1 MAPTSATSPRS
12 THTDDQS
19 LASPGKAIVVEKR
32 RHFTPHV
39 SFFGGSDD
47 WLGIS
52 MFWTDK
58 FIATI
63 LYLQRYAII
72 LMWNVSWPQ
81 LYSRYST
88 FYYGFL
94 LDFTAHPTGR
104 DPLGQGTVLEGCET
118 GCKVLWPMVCIPIL
132 FAWAAVSAFSGS
144 PLYYTRNIERILW
157 SAVRLMLLPFCS
169 MLIRY
174 YILNLSGDLGN
185 VTATWNTPLSELG
198 VVFLTCTVSLFVY
211 LGIKRSH
218 HQILFHSSVRHESYL
233 KTRELEYRLRLS
245 ATYRNDRIWMIS
257 SYVYEAWF
265 WSVARGIV
273 DVFMLLIVNF
283 VPPKTGVVI
292 GDLVLFAYFAY
303 GFFFD
308 IYRCPSTNH
317 MEHVYN
323 CTLFVYSVLAT
334 IQAYKITSTWLVDTD
349 LDYFLLAVGAFTM
362 LVTLVMA
369 LWYFIDSHRFVGL
382 TVAERRANEKWR
394 RLYGDSGGDKYVQL
408 EEVELRTMKEDELSS
423 AGFSVSSSFSPNRA
437 GGAAGSDRLS
447 NTAHSMSE
455 ASFHRGGRR
464 NKENLLMLDD
474 VEETTSMKYH
484 PSDAGSTFRQRK
496 TKKEVT
502 VAVRKSN
509 EGNDSFYLPR
519 SGGFLSIDSC
529 SKHLWPVH
537 DGYINELLRL
547 NQENHLVDML
557 RAGRTMLDR
566 ISALHNTAILIPLDE
581 LKTHIFRLQ
590 QCVDYCR
597 KYRIVHH
604 CNLIHPLQAVFEEL
618 IEQFTYELRIFSGVS
633 ITVGHNAKKMIKVSR
648 ELHVKQVQRDM
659 ALALVSPLMRRILVK
674 LLALRL
680 FIQLLE
686 KGERRMLL
694 GLGDH
699 DSDEGDGF
707 GPRNQRHLP
716 GEEDGDSSSSDD
728 EREAGRRLI
737 EESLKAQRQA
747 QKTAVFHTP
756 LDDPFADAEE
766 LDPFGDPDEEANA
779 DRLAAQAAGGTD
791 VNLYDDLPGVDEE
804 DQMHESEMAAMLAAE
819 ARKLIKKQSTV

>member
-1 MAPTSATSPRS
+1 MAPAASSPRS
-12 THTDDQS
+12 QHS
-19 LASPGKAIVVEKR
+19 EEFNLASPGKAIVVEKK

-39 SFFGGSDD
+39 SFFGGVDD

-52 MFWTDK
+52 MFWSDK
-58 FIATI
+58 FIAML

-72 LMWNVSWPQ
+72 LMWNVKWPQ
-81 LYSRYST
+81 LYLRYST

-94 LDFTAHPTGR
+94 LDFTAFPTGR
-104 DPLGQGTVLEGCET
+104 DPLGKGTVLEGCAT
-118 GCKVLWPMVCIPIL
+118 GCRVLWPMVCIPIL
-132 FAWAAVSAFSGS
+132 FTWAAVSVFNGS
-144 PLYYTRNIERILW
+144 PLYYTRNVERILW
-157 SAVRLMLLPFCS
+157 SVVRIGLLPFCS

-174 YILNLSGDLGN
+174 YILDLSGDLGN
-185 VTATWNTPLSELG
+185 VDSQWTTPTSELG
-198 VVFLTCTVSLFVY
+198 VVFLACTISLFVY
-211 LGIKRSH
+211 LGIQRSR
-218 HQILFHSSVRHESYL
+218 HQLLFHSTVRHESYL

-265 WSVARGIV
+265 WSIARGVV
-273 DVFMLLIVNF
+273 DLFILIIVNF
-283 VPPKTGVVI
+283 VTPKAGVIIVDI
-292 GDLVLFAYFAY
+292 VLFAYFGY

-334 IQAYKITSTWLVDTD
+334 IQAYGITSTWLVDTD
-349 LDYFLLAVGAFTM
+349 LDYFLLAIGAFTM
-362 LVTLVMA
+362 LVTVVMA
-369 LWYFIDSHRFVGL
+369 VWYFVDSHRFVGL

-394 RLYGDSGGDKYVQL
+394 RLYGDVGGDKYVQL
-408 EEVELRTMKEDELSS
+408 EAVELRTMKEEELKSASYSSSSSPMGAVADYQLSS
-423 AGFSVSSSFSPNRA
+423 AN
-437 GGAAGSDRLS
+437 
-447 NTAHSMSE
+447 SMSE

-464 NKENLLMLDD
+464 KQGDYHIDLGDAEST
-474 VEETTSMKYH
+474 TTSMKYQA
-484 PSDAGSTFRQRK
+484 SDAGSTFRQRK
-496 TKKEVT
+496 LKKEVT

-519 SGGFLSIDSC
+519 SGGFLSVDSC

-557 RAGRTMLDR
+557 RAGRSMLDR

-686 KGERRMLL
+686 KGERRALL
-694 GLGDH
+694 GRALD
-699 DSDEGDGF
+699 DDDDDANDF
-707 GPRNQRHLP
+707 GPRNQRRLP
-716 GEEDGDSSSSDD
+716 GEEAGDSSSSED
-728 EREAGRRLI
+728 EREEGRRLI
-737 EESLKAQRQA
+737 EESLRAQRA
-747 QKTAVFHTP
+747 AHKTAVFNTP
-756 LDDPFADAEE
+756 ADDPFADAEE
-766 LDPFGDPDEEANA
+766 LDPFA
-779 DRLAAQAAGGTD
+779 DDDDGGNVADKLAAQNAGATD
-791 VNLYDDLPGVDEE
+791 VNLYDDLPPVD
-804 DQMHESEMAAMLAAE
+804 DNDNDAAHESEMAALLAAE